1 MENRLFID
9 WLLFTD
15 VSMSGKARE
24 TATAATGHACRHDT
38 GTKSKVLA
46 LVGEY
51 WGGLNLLY
59 I

>member
-51 WGGLNLLY
+51 WGV
-59 I
+59 